1 MLKRSVLFV
10 FGIIVVVA
18 GLAFVKVSQ
27 IRAAMAQDHTP
38 PPSTITSAVASEEVW
53 QQSFNAVGGLT
64 AVQGII
70 VNTELDGTV
79 ARVAFDSGS
88 VVKQGDLLLQQDI
101 SSETAQLG
109 AAEARAELARISL
122 ERARDLREKGAN
134 SQSELDVAVAESNSA
149 KAAMANIRATIDK
162 KTIRAPFSGRVGIR
176 LVNLGQ
182 FLKGGTAIVPLYS
195 LDPIYADF
203 SLPQQEITSVAVG
216 QAVHLKVDAFP
227 GEDFVGKVTAI
238 NPQVDPTTR
247 NIQVQATLSNPDGRL
262 RPGMFVNVEL
272 MRSQTDKFIT
282 VPITAISYNPYGDS
296 VFIIEE
302 NKDQSKGPLGLVA
315 RQQFVKVGPARGNQ
329 VAVLRGVSAGQTLAS
344 SGLAKLRNGA
354 PVVVN
359 NQIMPSSNPAP
370 KLADS

>member
-10 FGIIVVVA
+10 IGIIVVVA